1 MTKFQAFFF
10 LLVPLFACSQTTTK
24 QVSDAKNTTIN
35 SNWKTFD
42 QPYYSI
48 QYPSSWNLNQ
58 NGQMGTS
65 FIILSPKES
74 EQDKFSENVNLIIQD
89 LTGKDID
96 LDKYTKISEE
106 QVKTLLTNSVIIES
120 KSFKKDNAEYRK
132 FIYTADQGIFHLKT
146 EQYYWVVKEKAYVLT
161 FTSEQNKYVDYVE
174 IGEKI
179 MNSFIIK

>member
-1 MTKFQAFFF
+1 MKFQAFFF
-10 LLVPLFACSQTTTK
+10 LLIPLFACSQTTTK
-24 QVSDAKNTTIN
+24 QVSDAKNSTIN

-42 QPYYSI
+42 QPNYSI

-89 LTGKDID
+89 MTGKDID
-96 LDKYTKISEE
+96 LDKYTKISED
-106 QVKTLLTNSVIIES
+106 QIKTLLTNSVIIES
-120 KSFKKDNAEYRK
+120 KSIKKDNAEYRK
-132 FIYTADQGIFHLKT
+132 FIYTADQGVFHLKT

-161 FTSEQNKYVDYVE
+161 FTSEQNKYADYVE